1 MENSKV
7 IIDNSGKLIIEN
19 ARLLYRNFSGVA
31 SQFNHEGDRNFCVII
46 DNPDAVADLVDAGWN
61 VKIRAPREEGDT
73 ALNYI
78 KVNVS
83 FRYKAP
89 KIIRHINGTAIDVT
103 EDTVGELDKDD
114 IKFCDMV
121 IAPYKWSRKDE
132 EGISAYVQ
140 ELHAVIRPDYFKDK
154 YDNVE

>member
-7 IIDNSGKLIIEN
+7 IIDNSGKLIVEN
-19 ARLLYRNFSGVA
+19 ARILYRNFSGVA

-46 DNPDAVADLVDAGWN
+46 DNPDAVADLQAAGWN

-73 ALNYI
+73 ALNYV

-83 FRYKAP
+83 YKYKAP
-89 KIIRHINGTAIDVT
+89 KIIRHIGNAAIDVS
-103 EDTVGELDKDD
+103 EETVGELDKDD
-114 IKFCDMV
+114 IEYCDMV
-121 IAPYKWSRKDE
+121 IAPYKWSRGGD

-140 ELHAVIRPDYFKDK
+140 ELHAVIRPDYFGNK
-154 YDNVE
+154 YGGLD